1 MLFPRRLRLL
11 RRSLILGVLAALA
24 VFVPGVA
31 AHAELVRSV
40 PESDAVLA
48 QAPDRIELFF
58 SEAVDPN
65 FTVIQV
71 LNSSAA
77 PVDKH
82 DTRLDPADPTHVT
95 VSLPPLPDGVYTVSW
110 RALSAADGHV
120 TSGAFPFTVGLAAAA
135 PAATLAS
142 QNQLPLVSLIAKWL
156 VYLAAAVLAGG
167 PVFVLAVWR
176 PVLQR
181 RPQSAETA
189 TPRVVWSRWSTVA
202 LMVFFVGWVLYW
214 WSQAGQA
221 VGTSSPRRGNRRRG
235 RCCSPPGSGQCG
247 WSRAC
252 SA

>member
-95 VSLPPLPDGVYTVSW
+95 VSLLALPDGVYTVSW

-135 PAATLAS
+135 PAATLAWIADTS
-142 QNQLPLVSLIAKWL
+142 AGDAALPVIISGSALAMVASCAVTPARSRICLSFTSARLARLVAASSLMPSASPTWRWL
-156 VYLAAAVLAGG
+156 LA
-167 PVFVLAVWR
+167 R
-176 PVLQR
+176 
-181 RPQSAETA
+181 
-189 TPRVVWSRWSTVA
+189 
-202 LMVFFVGWVLYW
+202 
-214 WSQAGQA
+214 
-221 VGTSSPRRGNRRRG
+221 
-235 RCCSPPGSGQCG
+235 
-247 WSRAC
+247 
-252 SA
+252 

>member
-95 VSLPPLPDGVYTVSW
+95 VSLPALPDGVYTVSW

-120 TSGAFPFTVGLAAAA
+120 TSGAFPFTVGLFDQARVHDDVHTRAER
-135 PAATLAS
+135 L
-142 QNQLPLVSLIAKWL
+142 
-156 VYLAAAVLAGG
+156 
-167 PVFVLAVWR
+167 VWR
-176 PVLQR
+176 RKWNRHSLR
-181 RPQSAETA
+181 TRP
-189 TPRVVWSRWSTVA
+189 
-202 LMVFFVGWVLYW
+202 
-214 WSQAGQA
+214 
-221 VGTSSPRRGNRRRG
+221 SP
-235 RCCSPPGSGQCG
+235 
-247 WSRAC
+247 
-252 SA
+252 